1 MNRVIY
7 SIKLKLRTFIFL
19 KTLSLFDNL
28 LHDKSMKLVV
38 GTREL
43 SRQDL
48 SLVPAQES
56 KDWCLIIHG
65 KIYDENF
72 YNYLASNLRNYRNSS
87 KELKIILSTYRDDFY
102 PSLEQL
108 SKQLDI
114 ELVVVED
121 VGPLQNPYPRSLGQQ
136 IATISAGIERARR
149 LNFNF
154 VAKMR
159 VDQSIELN
167 KFFGLA
173 NKVLKLFPT
182 SNERFTSRIW
192 STSYNSYTNRLLGI
206 SDMFMFGATDIMSTY
221 WENFL
226 PEKILSFNNELENKA
241 AKDHFYGFSI
251 PETWLGFRFMNL
263 VEGQEGGI
271 ENLDRQFWKEYA
283 GVINAEAIGFSWGK
297 SKDFLSTNF
306 HSINWFGSLYSQN
319 LVELRFEDWLIKYS
333 K

>member
-1 MNRVIY
+1 MNMVIN

-19 KTLSLFDNL
+19 KTLSLFDNFL
-28 LHDKSMKLVV
+28 RNKSMRLVV

-43 SRQDL
+43 SRQDS
-48 SLVPAQES
+48 SLTPTQKS
-56 KDWCLIIHG
+56 QDWCLIIHG

-72 YNYLASNLRNYRNSS
+72 YNYLTSNLRNYRNSS
-87 KELKIILSTYRDDFY
+87 KELKMILSTYRDDFY
-102 PSLEQL
+102 SRLEQL
-108 SKQLDI
+108 TSQLDI

-136 IATISAGIERARR
+136 IATISAGIERARS

-154 VAKMR
+154 VAKLR
-159 VDQSIELN
+159 VDQSIELD

-173 NKVLKLFPT
+173 NKVLVLFPT
-182 SNERFTSRIW
+182 SNERFASRIW
-192 STSYNSYTNRLLGI
+192 STSYNSYKNRFLGI

-221 WENFL
+221 WENIS
-226 PEKILSFNNELENKA
+226 PEKILSFNNEIQNKA
-241 AKDHFYGFSI
+241 AKSHFYGFSI

-263 VEGQEGGI
+263 VAGQEGGI
-271 ENLDRQFWKEYA
+271 ENLDSQFWRDYA

-297 SKDFLSTNF
+297 SIDLLSTNF